1 MPQPAHPFESK
12 NWDGGPCKGS
22 INAVETCIVSSISAL
37 TRRSRKGARRDS
49 GNKPRPFIILATMSE
64 GIFSLYR
71 PPISLLLKRSNV
83 HGLFKF

>member
-37 TRRSRKGARRDS
+37 TRRSRKGVRRDS
-49 GNKPRPFIILATMSE
+49 GNKPRPFLLATMSE
-64 GIFSLYR
+64 GMFSLLASNNV
-71 PPISLLLKRSNV
+71 IAQTFKRSWAL
-83 HGLFKF
+83 HT